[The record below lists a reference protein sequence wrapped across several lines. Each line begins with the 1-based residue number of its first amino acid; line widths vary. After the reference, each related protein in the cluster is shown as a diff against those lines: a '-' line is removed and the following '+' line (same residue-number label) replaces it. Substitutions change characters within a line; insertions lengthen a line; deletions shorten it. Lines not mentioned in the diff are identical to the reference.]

1 MIITIDGP
9 AGAGKS
15 TVSKA
20 LATRLDYR
28 YLDTGAMYRAVTLVA
43 LETGA
48 DPIFVAQ
55 HEEWTSRLNDPALR
69 SDAVDAAVSSVSRLP
84 EVREALR
91 GEQRTFLAQGNA
103 VAEGRD
109 IGSVVWPQAELKVW
123 LDASPEERQRRRQ
136 ADQQRAHQAAERGAE
151 AGVVALERDRQDAA
165 QMLVPE
171 DSVLV
176 ETDGLTITDVIERIV
191 ALVEE
196 QA

>member
-20 LATRLDYR
+20 LATRLGYR

-55 HEEWTSRLNDPALR
+55 HEEWTSRLNDPELR

-123 LDASPEERQRRRQ
+123 LDASPKERQRRR
-136 ADQQRAHQAAERGAE
+136 AAERGAE
-151 AGVVALERDRQDAA
+151 AGAVALERDRQDAA